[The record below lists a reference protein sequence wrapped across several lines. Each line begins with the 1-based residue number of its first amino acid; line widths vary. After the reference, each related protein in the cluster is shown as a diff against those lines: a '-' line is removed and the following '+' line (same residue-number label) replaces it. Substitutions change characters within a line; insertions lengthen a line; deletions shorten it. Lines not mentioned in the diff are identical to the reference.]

1 MNKLILLSLCAL
13 LSWSAQAQLAGKDNQ
28 PSSATPV
35 TPEADR
41 SRINLE
47 RARLEKGFTAEDVVC
62 YRRFMVNNCLDE
74 VKLRRREALADLRR
88 QEIALEEQE
97 RRAKAAAQIL
107 KTEQKLSTEKQQ
119 EAADK
124 RAAALKDF
132 NARLEREDQKNAG
145 RAATQ
150 SKEKS
155 NSDATASRIKENQE
169 KTGNRVT
176 RQAANADEARKYNE
190 RVEKARNRQNRH
202 DREEAGRTQ
211 PPARPLPSP
220 E

>member
-1 MNKLILLSLCAL
+1 MNKLMLLSLCAL

-28 PSSATPV
+28 PASATPV
-35 TPEADR
+35 VPEADR

-47 RARLEKGFTAEDVVC
+47 RARLEKGFAAEDVVC

-145 RAATQ
+145 RATTQ

-202 DREEAGRTQ
+202 DQEEASRTQ